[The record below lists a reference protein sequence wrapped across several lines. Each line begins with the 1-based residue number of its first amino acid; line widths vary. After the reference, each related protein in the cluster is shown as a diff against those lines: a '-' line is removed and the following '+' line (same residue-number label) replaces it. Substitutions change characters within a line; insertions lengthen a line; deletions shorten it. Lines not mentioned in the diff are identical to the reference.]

1 MTIHSNFFFN
11 EEEFILL
18 LYSKFLSTYIVLVLK
33 IPENR
38 ILVPNLVWGGIFD
51 FNCLLVSFYIYVLGK
66 ILLI

>member
-38 ILVPNLVWGGIFD
+38 ILVPNIVWGGY
-51 FNCLLVSFYIYVLGK
+51 L
-66 ILLI
+66 

>member
-38 ILVPNLVWGGIFD
+38 ILVPNLVWGGGVSLILIVY
-51 FNCLLVSFYIYVLGK
+51 LLVFIFTLV
-66 ILLI
+66 